1 MTLTPPVVLD
11 VDAVLLDIEGTTSS
25 IRFVTD
31 VMFPYARAHTPRYLV
46 EHWNDSA
53 AQEAIDLMAVDAGHA
68 DSSAW
73 FAACSL
79 DSTAGDQARIDF
91 VVAEV
96 GRLMNADVKATG
108 LKQLQGLV
116 WRGGFESGEMQAH
129 VYDEVPDAIRR
140 WHDRGIDVRI
150 YSSGSVEAQRL
161 FFAHTT
167 HGDLLPLFRGHYDT
181 RIGSKREAESYRRI
195 AAEFGL
201 PPQRILF
208 VSDLAGELVAAHEAG
223 LRTALSLRPE
233 NGPVPDET
241 PGFRIR
247 SFDSIILPDRTDGE
261 SRR

>member
-25 IRFVTD
+25 IRFVTE
-31 VMFPYARAHTPRYLV
+31 VMFPYARTHTPRYLV
-46 EHWNDSA
+46 EHWNDA
-53 AQEAIDLMAVDAGHA
+53 AVQEALDLMAVDAGHA
-68 DSSAW
+68 NASEW
-73 FAACSL
+73 FEACEL
-79 DSTAGDQARIDF
+79 DESTSDQARIDF

-96 GRLMNADVKATG
+96 GRLMNADIKATG

-140 WHDRGIDVRI
+140 WRDRGIDVRI
-150 YSSGSVEAQRL
+150 YSSGSVDAQRL

-167 HGDLLPLFRGHYDT
+167 HGDLLSLFRGHYDT
-181 RIGSKREAESYRRI
+181 RIGGKREAESYRRI

-201 PPQRILF
+201 APERILF
-208 VSDLAGELVAAHEAG
+208 VSDLAGELVAANEAG
-223 LRTALSLRPE
+223 MRTALSIRPE
-233 NGPVPDET
+233 NEPVPDET
-241 PGFRIR
+241 PGFRIH